1 MSILNKQKSFAAHIF
16 APITISWEQLRNLLW
31 PFGHNIQS
39 KKHRYAL
46 IISRVQLIS
55 AIFGI
60 LVPLWTIVDW
70 YVIPEQWEEIA
81 LIRFVCGAMFIG
93 LSLPRHLPNTMPMAI
108 AMLVA
113 MLAIPPIMY
122 ISTLPILEAMPTEG
136 LQGVMRT
143 LYTFLPYI
151 VVGGLSIFPLTVFE
165 IILYCLPIFGVASFG
180 IWQLEGNNWEVLTSS
195 LWLLFLIMGISSFS
209 GMSQLQYMIGLIN
222 RASLDPLTG
231 AFTRRT
237 GAETIQLQFR
247 ISSMHSSHI
256 AIAFFDLDNFKS
268 VNDTFGHE
276 EGDRALIGMAD
287 VLRESLR
294 RGDAL
299 IRWGGEEFVLLLN
312 DADHEGAK
320 LVISRILER
329 GFGARPDGK
338 PLTASI
344 GISELAADNPNN
356 WPEMVE
362 LADTRM
368 YEAKK
373 SGKNRAVF
381 PGHEILLGPETNS

>member
-1 MSILNKQKSFAAHIF
+1 MNNQKFFAAHIF
-16 APITISWEQLRNLLW
+16 APITITWEQFRNLLW
-31 PFGHNIQS
+31 PFDHNTQA

-55 AIFGI
+55 AIFGV
-60 LVPLWTIVDW
+60 LVPLWIIVDW
-70 YVIPEQWEEIA
+70 YVIPEQWENIA
-81 LIRFVCGAMFIG
+81 IIRLICGMLFIG
-93 LSLPRHLPNTMPMAI
+93 LSLPRQLMNTMPMAI

-113 MLAIPPIMY
+113 ILTIPQIMY
-122 ISTLPILEAMPTEG
+122 IASLPILEAMPTEG
-136 LQGVMRT
+136 LQGVMRN
-143 LYTFLPYI
+143 LYTFLPFI

-165 IILYCLPIFGVASFG
+165 IILYCLPVFGVTSFG
-180 IWQLEGNNWEVLTSS
+180 IWHLDGSSWETLVSS

-247 ISSMHSSHI
+247 IASMHNDPI

-276 EGDRALIGMAD
+276 EGDRALIGMAS

-312 DADHEGAK
+312 NANHEGTR
-320 LVISRILER
+320 LVIKRILER
-329 GFGARPDGK
+329 GFGTRPDGK

-344 GISELAADNPNN
+344 GISELTADNPNN

-373 SGKNRAVF
+373 AGKNRAMF
-381 PGHEILLGPETNS
+381 PEHEIMLGPETNS